1 MYSSLSLLFFLLS
14 PFGCAPK
21 NVDTKHFAVQQPS
34 SKWFEIKEGGAD
46 FAWYNKEIFGAIYVD
61 SNCKQKFED
70 RPLKD
75 SYLSL
80 TQGITTGTP
89 IQQNKRIIDKR
100 EALFT
105 IQNGVIDGIS
115 IRLASVVL
123 SKDEC
128 LYDFLY
134 IAPPEDFDKGLKDF
148 LYSVQSFSTSSQK
161 TKGLPKPKNKDNP
174 N

>member
-1 MYSSLSLLFFLLS
+1 MHIISFILYFCLFF
-14 PFGCAPK
+14 FGCAQK
-21 NVDTKHFAVQQPS
+21 NIDIKNFFVQEPG

-46 FAWYNKEIFGAIYVD
+46 FAWYNREIYGAIYVD

-80 TQGITTGTP
+80 TQGIAIGVP
-89 IQQNKRIIDKR
+89 LQQNKRFIDNR

-105 IQNGVIDGIS
+105 IQNGLIDGIK

-148 LYSVQSFSTSSQK
+148 LYAVQSFSTSIQD
-161 TKGLPKPKNKDNP
+161 TEGLPKPKRNEPKK
-174 N
+174 

>member
-1 MYSSLSLLFFLLS
+1 MSKIQIFFLLFL
-14 PFGCAPK
+14 PFIGCLQKK
-21 NVDTKHFAVQQPS
+21 NVNIQHFYVEQPS
-34 SKWFEIKEGGAD
+34 SKWFEVQEGGAD
-46 FAWYNKEIFGAIYVD
+46 FAWYNKDIYGSIYVD

-80 TQGITTGTP
+80 TQGIIIGQP
-89 IQQNKRIIDKR
+89 LQQNIRIIDNR

-105 IQNGVIDGIS
+105 IQNGNIDGIA
-115 IRLASVVL
+115 IRLASIVM

-134 IAPPEDFDKGLKDF
+134 IAPPDVFDTGLKDF
-148 LYSVQSFSTSSQK
+148 LYAVQSFRSTPK
-161 TKGLPKPKNKDNP
+161 ETEGLPKPSKNDSK
-174 N
+174 